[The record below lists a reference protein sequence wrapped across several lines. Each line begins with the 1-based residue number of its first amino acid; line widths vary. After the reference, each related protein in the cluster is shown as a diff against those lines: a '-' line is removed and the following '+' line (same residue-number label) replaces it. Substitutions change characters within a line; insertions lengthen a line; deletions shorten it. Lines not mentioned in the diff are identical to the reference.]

1 MIPIKWLFTSTM
13 IIFYACGVM
22 YLLLD
27 VKWEK
32 LSKSRKQAGF
42 IFFLGFLILNIV
54 AQMSLGYELYGK
66 FYLILTQLPVYIL
79 FRVIS
84 EHKGIKLVFVL
95 LTAVFFSST
104 VMFIISV
111 IRYFVV
117 PPVWIYALCCIG
129 FILLIFRF
137 FKKPFNEMLRFGD
150 QRIFILFTAIPLL
163 FYIYNFSLTQYQFA
177 DVVINKQYFIF
188 KIPLLIVLVAY
199 LLLVQI
205 FKIISDKA
213 ELTNAQNLASAQL
226 DAATKQ
232 IEQLRIAEK
241 NFAIYRHDIRPHLS
255 YLNACI
261 TENKAKEAADY
272 INQTFDA
279 MDRMKL
285 EQYSINEPINLIISS
300 YVGRAREKDI
310 SIEVSVTAT
319 DFERFQITDLCSL
332 LANALEN
339 AIKACESIDIPK
351 ERYIKVRVY
360 EKNHRLCIQ
369 MINSYGVEPVFD
381 QKIPVSH
388 HDGHGIGVKSMIHV
402 MEKYDATYGFTAKNG
417 VFTFGVSM

>member
-1 MIPIKWLFTSTM
+1 
-13 IIFYACGVM
+13 
-22 YLLLD
+22 
-27 VKWEK
+27 
-32 LSKSRKQAGF
+32 
-42 IFFLGFLILNIV
+42 
-54 AQMSLGYELYGK
+54 
-66 FYLILTQLPVYIL
+66 
-79 FRVIS
+79 
-84 EHKGIKLVFVL
+84 
-95 LTAVFFSST
+95 
-104 VMFIISV
+104 
-111 IRYFVV
+111 
-117 PPVWIYALCCIG
+117 
-129 FILLIFRF
+129 
-137 FKKPFNEMLRFGD
+137 MLRFGD

-241 NFAIYRHDIRPHLS
+241 NFAIYRHDIRHHLS

-285 EQYSINEPINLIISS
+285 
-300 YVGRAREKDI
+300 
-310 SIEVSVTAT
+310 
-319 DFERFQITDLCSL
+319 
-332 LANALEN
+332 
-339 AIKACESIDIPK
+339 
-351 ERYIKVRVY
+351 
-360 EKNHRLCIQ
+360 
-369 MINSYGVEPVFD
+369 
-381 QKIPVSH
+381 
-388 HDGHGIGVKSMIHV
+388 
-402 MEKYDATYGFTAKNG
+402 
-417 VFTFGVSM
+417 